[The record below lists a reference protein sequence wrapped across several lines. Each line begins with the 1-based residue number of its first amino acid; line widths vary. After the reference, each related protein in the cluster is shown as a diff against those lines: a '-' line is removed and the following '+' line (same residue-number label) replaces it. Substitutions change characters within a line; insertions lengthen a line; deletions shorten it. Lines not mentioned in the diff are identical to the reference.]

1 MVTSTTSAWVEFNGI
16 LVEITIEAVDLVVGF
31 GSPSMLELV
40 ESLNLIS
47 LKIETWIII
56 KLICLDGSIRI
67 FWIHGYDLGLGWYLQ
82 IELLFVFSKGKL
94 SVLGS
99 EFFIL
104 LKIDVEFSGNVTVS
118 KFLGLI

>member
-16 LVEITIEAVDLVVGF
+16 LVEITTEAVDLVVGF

-40 ESLNLIS
+40 ESLILIS

-82 IELLFVFSKGKL
+82 VELLFVFSKGKL